1 MLACHFKDCM
11 ESTGTS
17 LLCRLHR
24 KGLSTHNRKKF
35 RNIWH
40 DLIRERGRRG
50 GSIICFHC
58 EEPFPW
64 GETCGDH
71 FPRTVGS
78 RKDLEFDIMNGQAT
92 CKSCNRSDNPN
103 RKDPKEFT

>member
-1 MLACHFKDCM
+1 M
-11 ESTGTS
+11 
-17 LLCRLHR
+17 
-24 KGLSTHNRKKF
+24 
-35 RNIWH
+35 WH
-40 DLIRERGRRG
+40 DIIRDKSKLENGYVM
-50 GSIICFHC
+50 CFHC
-58 EEPFPW
+58 ERPFPW